1 MVTQARRQA
10 QAAAAVPII
19 GMSIIIG
26 DRRPRGMAHGIH
38 HHRRRRRHRHLAV
51 VNLASLAAVARQR
64 GPRVH
69 RPRPRRR
76 R

>member
-1 MVTQARRQA
+1 MVNQARRQA

-26 DRRPRGMAHGIH
+26 GRRPRGMADGIH
-38 HHRRRRRHRHLAV
+38 HHHHRRHRHLAV

-69 RPRPRRR
+69 RRRPRRR